1 MSVHQV
7 PSAFRAVLAIAE
19 VTLRR
24 LLRGRAI
31 WVSCVIAGLPF
42 LYASVMHGKGE
53 RHVDDELFVFSTL
66 VLAVVAPMFIAS
78 SIGEEIET
86 RTLTY
91 LWSRP
96 VPRWSVPAGKL
107 AALAPLALAIVLASW
122 IGSVFLA
129 TGHVPTLRS
138 CFALALGALALSTV
152 ATGLASLS
160 PRHGLPFS
168 IVFSLFF
175 DLPVGVLP
183 ASISKVSISNQ
194 MRILS
199 GLSPKEAAIGSA
211 VLALVVISI
220 VWSALATWRIRRL
233 ET

>member
-7 PSAFRAVLAIAE
+7 PSAIGAVLAVAE

-31 WVSCVIAGLPF
+31 WVSLVIAALPF
-42 LYASVMHGKGE
+42 LYAMAMRGRGQLY
-53 RHVDDELFVFSTL
+53 VDDELFVFSTL

-107 AALAPLALAIVLASW
+107 AALAPLALAIVLATW
-122 IGSVFLA
+122 IGSVVLA
-129 TGHVPTLRS
+129 TGHPPTLRS
-138 CFALALGALALSTV
+138 CLALALGALALSTV

-160 PRHGLPFS
+160 PRHGMAFS

-175 DLPVGVLP
+175 DIPVGVLP
-183 ASISKVSISNQ
+183 ASIAKVSISNQ
-194 MRILS
+194 VRALS
-199 GLSPKEAAIGSA
+199 GLDAKDAALGSA
-211 VLALVVISI
+211 VLALVVIS
-220 VWSALATWRIRRL
+220 VLWSVLATWRIRRL